1 MDINTGKLASSSTFF
16 QKKIREVESGEKV
29 AKESKIKDSLHS
41 KILNDFNDVKYS
53 DKDFKIRI
61 IENNNRLTNYENE
74 LSKIQ
79 YMEQRLE
86 QIESLDVVKDKS
98 EIAQIID
105 ESIYNNKNV
114 FDGYVN
120 SNNYLK
126 EDIKKVKE
134 YIFSSYDALE
144 NEFKSIEIASQNI
157 LSLSP
162 SYSQDSMEEINSAD
176 ISSAVDVMNV
186 NKKRLMDLIS

>member
-29 AKESKIKDSLHS
+29 TKESKIKDSLHS

-79 YMEQRLE
+79 YMEQRLDR
-86 QIESLDVVKDKS
+86 IESLDVVKDKS

-134 YIFSSYDALE
+134 YIVSSYDALE

>member
-1 MDINTGKLASSSTFF
+1 MDINTGKLAGSSTFF
-16 QKKIREVESGEKV
+16 QKKVREAESGVKV
-29 AKESKIKDSLHS
+29 TKENKIKDSLHS

-86 QIESLDVVKDKS
+86 QIESLDVAKDKA
-98 EIAQIID
+98 EVAKIVD

-114 FDGYVN
+114 FDGYIK
-120 SNNYLK
+120 SSASFE

-134 YIFSSYDALE
+134 YISSNYNVLE

-162 SYSQDSMEEINSAD
+162 SYSQDSIEEINSTD
-176 ISSAVDVMNV
+176 ISSAIDVMNV

>member
-1 MDINTGKLASSSTFF
+1 MDINTGKLAGSSTFF
-16 QKKIREVESGEKV
+16 QKKIREVESGVKV

-41 KILNDFNDVKYS
+41 KILSDFNDVKYS
-53 DKDFKIRI
+53 DRDFKTRI

-86 QIESLDVVKDKS
+86 EIESLDVVKDKA
-98 EIAQIID
+98 EIVRIVD
-105 ESIYNNKNV
+105 ESIYDNKNV
-114 FDGYVN
+114 FDGYIN
-120 SNNYLK
+120 SGNSLE

-134 YIFSSYDALE
+134 YISSNYGVLE
-144 NEFKSIEIASQNI
+144 NEFKAIEIASQNI

-162 SYSQDSMEEINSAD
+162 SYSQDSIEEINFAD
-176 ISSAVDVMNV
+176 INSAVNVMNV